1 MKKLFLMLAVVGTLA
16 FTACKA
22 DEETQKKQEEANK
35 KAAKEAGE
43 IPEFD
48 EQGNEIKKEDKA
60 AVKDPPKTD
69 STAKKA
75 DSASKKQD
83 TKK

>member
-35 KAAKEAGE
+35 KAAEEAGE
-43 IPEFD
+43 MPEFD
-48 EQGNEIKKEDKA
+48 EQGNPIEKKDKA
-60 AVKDPPKTD
+60 DAKDAPKTD

-75 DSASKKQD
+75 DSASKKED

>member
-35 KAAKEAGE
+35 KAAKEAGKM
-43 IPEFD
+43 PEFD

-60 AVKDPPKTD
+60 AVKDAPKTD
-69 STAKKA
+69 STAKT
-75 DSASKKQD
+75 QE
-83 TKK
+83 TKVEKP

>member
-1 MKKLFLMLAVVGTLA
+1 MKKLFLMLTIVGTLA

-22 DEETQKKQEEANK
+22 DKETQKKQEEANK
-35 KAAKEAGE
+35 NVEKEAGE
-43 IPEFD
+43 MPEFD

-60 AVKDPPKTD
+60 AVKDAPKTD
-69 STAKKA
+69 STAKKE
-75 DSASKKQD
+75 D